1 MPAKRHPARPAEEAS
16 YTLSVTFSPEAMR
29 HLVRLQELYQESAP
43 GHGQVTRGETI
54 RRALRHAL
62 LSELERRA
70 NPHNDADGPTKE
82 YLEVASGFHL
92 GDEPCTPAE
101 GAVLSRLLDQLY
113 ERKPEPPKK
122 GRKKL

>member
-1 MPAKRHPARPAEEAS
+1 MTTKRHPARPDKEGT
-16 YTLSVTFSPEAMR
+16 YTLSVTFSPEAMA

-70 NPHNDADGPTKE
+70 NPHADSDGPTRE
-82 YLEVASGFHL
+82 WLEVASGFNL
-92 GDEPCTPAE
+92 GGEPVTPSE
-101 GAVLSRLLDQLY
+101 GAVLSQLLDQLY

-122 GRKKL
+122 GRKK